1 MSQEIFQSLE
11 LHVPLN
17 LEVLK
22 STLRRVF
29 GFHIIK
35 SEYYKTPREKHR
47 QNTI

>member
-35 SEYYKTPREKHR
+35 SEYYNLLSEKHR